1 MKKNKLSHDSNY
13 LHLLQ
18 QIKTEARAAQ
28 ARSLQRVN
36 HELVQ
41 LYWSIGKSLDQR
53 IKEQNW
59 GSAVIG
65 KLAKDLRAEFQGA
78 MGFSKSN
85 LYRMIKFYR
94 IGEENLI
101 FPSLMGKLSW
111 THISLLLDKFNDLPT
126 HLNFYAQKT
135 VELGW
140 SVRVLE
146 HQIELKLFERSG
158 LTQHN
163 FPAPVLKELGSALK
177 DEYVFDFLALRED
190 FSERELELALLK
202 KINAFL
208 CEIGGV
214 FSFVGNQFKLTVDG
228 DDFFID
234 ILLFHR
240 RLRALVAI
248 ELKLGDF
255 KPEYAGKMQFY
266 LSALDEEIKLP
277 DERPSIGI
285 ILCKSKKRTIVEY
298 ALKTVKH
305 PMAVATYSLMTELP
319 EELKKELP
327 TLEQM
332 ETLFKL

>member
-1 MKKNKLSHDSNY
+1 MNY

-18 QIKTEARAAQ
+18 QIKAEARAAQ

-41 LYWSIGKSLDQR
+41 LYWSIGRSLDQR
-53 IKEQNW
+53 IKEESW
-59 GSAVIG
+59 GSEVIA
-65 KLAKDLRAEFQGA
+65 KLAQDLQAEFQGA
-78 MGFSKSN
+78 MGFSRAN
-85 LYRMIKFYR
+85 LYKMVKFYQ
-94 IGEENLI
+94 IEQENIIVSSVMRQLT
-101 FPSLMGKLSW
+101 W
-111 THISLLLDKFNDLPT
+111 THITLLIGKFSNLPT

-146 HQIELKLFERSG
+146 HQIELKLFERTVSS
-158 LTQHN
+158 QHN
-163 FPAPVLKELGSALK
+163 LPTPVLTELGTALK
-177 DEYVFDFLALRED
+177 DEYLFDFLALKTD
-190 FSERELELALLK
+190 YSERELELALLK

-208 CEIGGV
+208 CEMGGV
-214 FSFVGNQFKLTVDG
+214 FSFVGNQFKLTVEG

-266 LSALDEEIKLP
+266 LAALDDMIKLP
-277 DERPSIGI
+277 EESPSIGI

-298 ALKTVKH
+298 ALKSAKQ
-305 PMAVATYSLMTELP
+305 PMSVATYTLMSELP
-319 EELKKELP
+319 EELRKELP
-327 TLEQM
+327 TPAQM
-332 ETLFKL
+332 ETLLKL